1 MKFAGKN
8 ALVTGASL
16 GIGRAVAIKLAQQ
29 GANVAINFRSH
40 RDQAEEVRA
49 EIEKLGR
56 KAILVQ
62 ADVSDQKSVEGI
74 AMVHGKASE
83 EVDICIRK
91 CMVEHFMLGNRLGN
105 KLLRR
110 NAKRE
115 ISFVIFDLNFKR
127 ACLMENQFVVRI
139 CQ

>member
-1 MKFAGKN
+1 MFN
-8 ALVTGASL
+8 AVGSQGVGFL
-16 GIGRAVAIKLAQQ
+16 GLEPRIRLFVSNLP
-29 GANVAINFRSH
+29 NV
-40 RDQAEEVRA
+40 VYW
-49 EIEKLGR
+49 
-56 KAILVQ
+56 ILVNEWIGGDYSKPVDNGM
-62 ADVSDQKSVEGI
+62 ANQKSVEGI

-105 KLLRR
+105 KLMRR
-110 NAKRE
+110 NAKKE

-127 ACLMENQFVVRI
+127 ACLMKNNFVVRI

>member
-1 MKFAGKN
+1 MNEWVGGDYGKPVDN
-8 ALVTGASL
+8 GMA
-16 GIGRAVAIKLAQQ
+16 
-29 GANVAINFRSH
+29 
-40 RDQAEEVRA
+40 
-49 EIEKLGR
+49 
-56 KAILVQ
+56 
-62 ADVSDQKSVEGI
+62 DQKSVEGI

-105 KLLRR
+105 KLMRR

-127 ACLMENQFVVRI
+127 ACLMENQFIVRI
-139 CQ
+139 SQ